1 MLSNIGG
8 DVSKWSRLLIPSSL
22 LPCGLSKQRG
32 SPPPIQAGSVASQ
45 ADSLEQNL
53 RQVYNSRIIL
63 ERKKQTKSS
72 AASGQL
78 TPVLF

>member
-1 MLSNIGG
+1 MEQAPHSIFPPALWAKQTEGQ
-8 DVSKWSRLLIPSSL
+8 PSSY
-22 LPCGLSKQRG
+22 PGGECGISG
-32 SPPPIQAGSVASQ
+32 S
-45 ADSLEQNL
+45 DSLEQNL